1 MLARIRD
8 LAGQTQLNPS
18 GPGCQDAG
26 LAGLELFWS
35 LAKFPTRINLTII
48 VSAHTHAAL
57 TLLYGY
63 GALREILK
71 SLIFHSRIINI
82 KYAMN
87 MEILILISFKGR
99 KLSPFAKNRSN

>member
-57 TLLYGY
+57 TLLYGLWCTAGNSKIVNLSFQNYKYQICYEY
-63 GALREILK
+63 GNL
-71 SLIFHSRIINI
+71 N
-82 KYAMN
+82 
-87 MEILILISFKGR
+87 
-99 KLSPFAKNRSN
+99 SNFV